1 MPLSNQVAVI
11 TGAAGDIGRAVAQR
25 LRSAG
30 AHLAL
35 TDLHQEGLEAT
46 GRALPAA
53 EAEVLLQVADVTQ
66 LDQVAALAERVQEA
80 FGRVDLLVNSHG
92 VLRFTPLD
100 RITKQEWDFVLDVN
114 LGGTFLCCHTFA
126 RIMRAQRSGRIINLS
141 SIAGQ
146 TGGIRSGAHYAASK
160 AAVISLTKS
169 LAKWLAADG
178 VRVNAIAPSAVE
190 GTMIQTFPEE
200 DQAALVDAIPL
211 RRFARPEEVAEI
223 VCFLASP
230 AADYLTGQV
239 IGLNGGAYMAG

>member
-1 MPLSNQVAVI
+1 
-11 TGAAGDIGRAVAQR
+11 
-25 LRSAG
+25 
-30 AHLAL
+30 
-35 TDLHQEGLEAT
+35 
-46 GRALPAA
+46 
-53 EAEVLLQVADVTQ
+53 
-66 LDQVAALAERVQEA
+66 
-80 FGRVDLLVNSHG
+80 
-92 VLRFTPLD
+92 
-100 RITKQEWDFVLDVN
+100 VLDVN
-114 LGGTFLCCHTFA
+114 LGGTFLCCQTFA

-190 GTMIQTFPEE
+190 GAMIQTFPEE